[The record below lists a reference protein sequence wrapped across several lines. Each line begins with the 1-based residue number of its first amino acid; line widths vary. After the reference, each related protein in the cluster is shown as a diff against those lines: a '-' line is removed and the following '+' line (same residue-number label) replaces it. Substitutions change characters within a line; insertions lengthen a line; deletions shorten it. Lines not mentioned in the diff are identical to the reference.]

1 MASHAAARLVRRLLN
16 MAVERLHMRKVLW
29 FTVASLLSP
38 SLAVAQPPIRIGD
51 AVVTSTLRSRMY
63 SWDWFGDT
71 PNGEYTYS
79 GSLLRFGVA
88 ASKPKFDWQ
97 VEFAVPALLNMPSTA
112 VMPAP
117 FGQLG
122 LGASYAAAN
131 AGSSSTSSLFLKQG
145 TVRVKGLGGLA
156 GQSLKVGRMEFVD
169 GSELTPGHSTLAA
182 LKRERIA
189 QRLLANFGFT
199 DVQRSLDGAQYV
211 LDTPKVNVTAVAAR
225 PTEGVFQVDAWR
237 ELKINVFYGAV
248 TGEHGKYAATD
259 WRVFALSYRDY
270 RPGVVKTDNRAA
282 AIRNTDF
289 DAIDIGTYGGHVLQV
304 VPTAAGP
311 VDLLFWGA
319 LQNGSWGTES
329 HRASAFAAE
338 AGWQP
343 AVLPTIKPWIRA
355 GYDFGSGDGN
365 AADGKHGT
373 FFQVL
378 PTPRIYARTPFFNM
392 MNSRDA
398 FGELVLRPKRVT
410 IRSDVHVLKLADA
423 NDLWYSGGGAF
434 QAATFGYTG
443 RPSSGQSTLAT
454 LYDVSGDVT
463 LTAHVGVGGYF
474 GYAAG
479 GLVTQAIYGGGNAVH
494 LGFFELNLKF

>member
-1 MASHAAARLVRRLLN
+1 MRTLLGL
-16 MAVERLHMRKVLW
+16 MS
-29 FTVASLLSP
+29 ASLLLP
-38 SLAVAQPPIRIGD
+38 SLALAQPPIRIGD
-51 AVVTSTLRSRMY
+51 AVVTSSLRSRMY
-63 SWDWFGDT
+63 SWNWFGDA
-71 PNGEYTYS
+71 PNGDYTYS
-79 GSLLRFGVA
+79 GSLLRFGVTE
-88 ASKPKFDWQ
+88 SKPRFDWQ
-97 VEFAVPALLNMPSTA
+97 VEFAVPALVNMPSNA

-131 AGSSSTSSLFLKQG
+131 AGASSTSSIFLKQG
-145 TVRVKGLGGLA
+145 TFRVKGIGGVA
-156 GQSLKVGRMEFVD
+156 GQSLKAGRMEFVD
-169 GSELTPGHSTLAA
+169 GSEVTPGHSTLAA
-182 LKRERIA
+182 LKRDRIA

-211 LDTPKVNVTAVAAR
+211 FDTPTLNITAVAAR
-225 PTEGVFQVDAWR
+225 PTEGVFQVDGWN

-270 RPGVVKTDNRAA
+270 RSGVVKTDNRAA
-282 AIRNTDF
+282 AIRNADF
-289 DAIDIGTYGGHVLQV
+289 DPVNIGTYGGHVLQI
-304 VPTAAGP
+304 VPTPTGP
-311 VDLLFWGA
+311 IDLLVWGA
-319 LQNGSWGTES
+319 LQTGTWGTQP
-329 HRASAFAAE
+329 HRAEAYAAE

-355 GYDFGSGDGN
+355 GYDVGSGDDN
-365 AADGKHGT
+365 AADGTHHT

-392 MNSRDA
+392 MNTKDA
-398 FGELVLRPKRVT
+398 FGELILRPKRVT
-410 IRSDVHVLKLADA
+410 IRSDVHALRLADS

-443 RPSSGQSTLAT
+443 RPSNGQSTLAT
-454 LYDVSGDVT
+454 LYDISADVT
-463 LTAHVGVGGYF
+463 LTPHVGVGGYF
-474 GYAAG
+474 GYATG